1 MANSQKNQR
10 KKRKKRMTEAT
21 TVRPVNLDEIEI
33 PEVQLRSDATVELID
48 SMGTEENIARAAR
61 VSTKGAESK
70 GTEANSGLLRY
81 LYREG
86 HGTPFESCV
95 LQMYLEFPVFTSR
108 QVVKHRLSSINEESG
123 RYREMEGVFYVVDDD
138 RPLVQIG
145 KTGAYEFELGRP
157 DQREAVKFVQ
167 RNHAQ
172 AAWEDYVKLKAYG
185 ICNEVARMHLPFTL
199 YSSMYFTANLR
210 SVLNFISLR
219 KDWGPD
225 AVHRSKA
232 QHEIALVAEKM
243 AYIVQDKYPTV
254 WECFVANGYKA
265 V

>member
-1 MANSQKNQR
+1 
-10 KKRKKRMTEAT
+10 MTNPT
-21 TVRPVNLDEIEI
+21 TPVNLDQIEI
-33 PEVQLRSDATVELID
+33 PEIVLRSDATVELID
-48 SMGTEENIARAAR
+48 YMGTEENIVRAAR
-61 VSTKGAESK
+61 VSTKGSESK
-70 GTEANSGLLRY
+70 GTEANTGLVKY

-95 LQMYLEFPVFTSR
+95 LQMYLEFPIFTSR

-123 RYREMEGVFYVVDDD
+123 RYKEMEGVFYVVPED
-138 RPLVQIG
+138 RPLVQVG

-157 DQREAVKFVQ
+157 DQRDAVQFVQ
-167 RNHAQ
+167 RSTAE
-172 AAWEDYVKLKAYG
+172 AAWENYVKLKAYG
-185 ICNEVARMHLPFTL
+185 ICNEVARMHLPFQL

-219 KDWGPD
+219 KDWGET

-232 QHEIALVAEKM
+232 QWEIALVAEQM
-243 AYIVQDKYPTV
+243 AKIVQEKYPTV

>member
-1 MANSQKNQR
+1 
-10 KKRKKRMTEAT
+10 MTDKM
-21 TVRPVNLDEIEI
+21 VNLDEIEI
-33 PEVQLRSDATVELID
+33 PEIVLRSDATVELID
-48 SMGTEENIARAAR
+48 YMGTEENIARAAR
-61 VSTKGAESK
+61 VSTKGSESK

-123 RYREMEGVFYVVDDD
+123 RYREMEGVFYIVDEN
-138 RPLVQIG
+138 RPLVQVG

-157 DQREAVKFVQ
+157 DQREAVQFVQ
-167 RNHAQ
+167 RSTAEAGWIN
-172 AAWEDYVKLKAYG
+172 YVKLKEYG
-185 ICNEVARMHLPFTL
+185 ICNEVARMHLPFQL

-219 KDWGPD
+219 KDWGEG

-232 QHEIALVAEKM
+232 QWEIALVAEQM
-243 AYIVQDKYPTV
+243 AKIVEEKYPTV
-254 WECFVANGYKA
+254 WECFVDNGYKA